1 MERIL
6 ILMQAANWAEA
17 TEALTSARENAL
29 HRNALSYALVLPE
42 APTSPEECNM
52 AAFGA
57 LQYLVSPEMTFAAM
71 ETLWHGERYA
81 LLAHPAMRFE
91 RDWEKKLLARAERL
105 PGGKRSGGADGLSA
119 RRRMIRLARS
129 VRLRRS
135 ALTRTARCAL
145 RTECP

>member
-42 APTSPEECNM
+42 APTSPKSIWRRSGRCHII
-52 AAFGA
+52 
-57 LQYLVSPEMTFAAM
+57 VSPKDFCAM

-91 RDWEKKLLARAERL
+91 LRLGEEAPARTERL

-119 RRRMIRLARS
+119 GAG
-129 VRLRRS
+129 
-135 ALTRTARCAL
+135 
-145 RTECP
+145 

>member
-52 AAFGA
+52 AADAGVYGTEGQTESKQ
-57 LQYLVSPEMTFAAM
+57 LQKF
-71 ETLWHGERYA
+71 
-81 LLAHPAMRFE
+81 
-91 RDWEKKLLARAERL
+91 
-105 PGGKRSGGADGLSA
+105 
-119 RRRMIRLARS
+119 
-129 VRLRRS
+129 
-135 ALTRTARCAL
+135 TASDL
-145 RTECP
+145 M

>member
-57 LQYLVSPEMTFAAM
+57 LQYLISPEMTFAAM
-71 ETLWHGERYA
+71 
-81 LLAHPAMRFE
+81 
-91 RDWEKKLLARAERL
+91 
-105 PGGKRSGGADGLSA
+105 KRSGTANA
-119 RRRMIRLARS
+119 MRCWRIR
-129 VRLRRS
+129 
-135 ALTRTARCAL
+135 RCAL
-145 RTECP
+145 SATGRRSSCAH